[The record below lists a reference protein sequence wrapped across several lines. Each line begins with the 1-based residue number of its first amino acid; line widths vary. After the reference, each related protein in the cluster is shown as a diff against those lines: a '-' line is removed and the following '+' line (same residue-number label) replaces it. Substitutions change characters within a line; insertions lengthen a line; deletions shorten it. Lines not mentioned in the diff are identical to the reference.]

1 MPKITSF
8 ASRGKALLR
17 RFRDDRSGVAFIEFA
32 YSLPILIPL
41 TIFGLEAA
49 NLALVNMRVSQI
61 ATMVADNAARV
72 RDRID
77 ESDINNILLGAKLS
91 GDSISLLEKGRVVI
105 ASVEDNIATTADTTD
120 SVVVWQRCDGV
131 YAPSSTTTTQGGVYP
146 GGVGK
151 TGNKIIPTTNA
162 PIIFVEVYYEV
173 PLLVPDF
180 SSVMFGDN
188 RTIRYS
194 SAFIIRD
201 RNDHV
206 MKNNGGLSA
215 ANKATCDLYNA
226 T

>member
-1 MPKITSF
+1 MVNINKIPSS
-8 ASRGKALLR
+8 AKALLQR
-17 RFRDDRSGVAFIEFA
+17 LRHDRSGAAFIEFA

-77 ESDINNILLGAKLS
+77 ETDINNILLGAKLS
-91 GDSISLLEKGRVVI
+91 GDSISILTKGRIVI
-105 ASVEDNIATTADTTD
+105 ASAEDNTATTADLTD
-120 SVVVWQRCDGV
+120 ARVVWQRCDGV
-131 YAPSSTTTTQGGVYP
+131 YAPSSTTTAEGGVYA

-151 TGNKIIPTTNA
+151 PGNKIIPTTNA
-162 PIIFVEVYYEV
+162 PVIFVEIYYQV
-173 PLLVPDF
+173 PLLVPGM
-180 SSVMFGDN
+180 STVMFGNN
-188 RTIRYS
+188 RSIRYS

-201 RNDHV
+201 RNDQT
-206 MKNNGGLSA
+206 MYNSSSLPSSG
-215 ANKATCDLYNA
+215 KATCDLFNS

>member
-1 MPKITSF
+1 MAKIRTF
-8 ASRGKALLR
+8 PSRAKALMRRLR
-17 RFRDDRSGVAFIEFA
+17 HDRSGVAFIEFA

-77 ESDINNILLGAKLS
+77 ETDINNILLGAKLS
-91 GDSISLLEKGRVVI
+91 GDSIKLLEKGRIVI
-105 ASVEDNIATTADTTD
+105 ASVEDNTATNADLTD
-120 SVVVWQRCDGV
+120 AKVVWQRCDGV
-131 YAPSSTTTTQGGVYP
+131 YNPGTTTTAQGGVYES
-146 GGVGK
+146 GVGK
-151 TGNKIIPTTNA
+151 PGNKIIVTSNA
-162 PIIFVEVYYEV
+162 PIIFVEIYYQV
-173 PLLVPDF
+173 PLLVPGM

-188 RTIRYS
+188 RSIRYS

-201 RNDHV
+201 RNDNAI
-206 MKNNGGLSA
+206 KNSTGLSTA
-215 ANKATCDLYNA
+215 DRPTCDLYNA

>member
-1 MPKITSF
+1 MAKFVTF
-8 ASRGKALLR
+8 GLRAKALLKR
-17 RFRDDRSGVAFIEFA
+17 LREDRSGLAFIEFA

-77 ESDINNILLGAKLS
+77 ETDINNILLGAKLS
-91 GDSISLLEKGRVVI
+91 GDSISILERGRIVI
-105 ASVEDNIATTADTTD
+105 ASVEDNTATTADLTD
-120 SVVVWQRCDGV
+120 SVVRWQRCDGM
-131 YAPSSTTTTQGGVYP
+131 YDPGTYTTTQGGVYA

-162 PIIFVEVYYEV
+162 PIIFVEIYYQV
-173 PLLVPDF
+173 PLLVPGM
-180 SSVMFGDN
+180 STIMFGDN
-188 RTIRYS
+188 RSIRYS

-201 RNDHV
+201 RNDQV
-206 MKNNGGLSA
+206 IKNNSSLA
-215 ANKATCDLYNA
+215 AADKATCDQYNA